1 MSSEFDELEKF
12 VMAEMR
18 KLYSEKALDHSLRP
32 RNVGRI
38 KDAEGFARVTGPC
51 GDTIEISLRIKAEK
65 VVDAAFWTDG
75 CGSSAACGS
84 ATTELVKGKSVAE
97 ASNIDSNHILDAL
110 DGLPE
115 SDIHCAVLASNTLK
129 AAIRNYRMID
139 RNISHK
145 ARLTV
150 VEGL

>member
-1 MSSEFDELEKF
+1 MSSDFDELEEF

-18 KLYSEKALDHSLRP
+18 KIYSEKALDHSLNP

-51 GDTIEISLRIKAEK
+51 GDTMEISLRIGAEN

-75 CGSSAACGS
+75 CGSSIASGS
-84 ATTELVKGKSVAE
+84 VTTELVKGKSVAE
-97 ASNIDSNHILDAL
+97 ASTIDSNRILDAL

-115 SDIHCAVLASNTLK
+115 SDVHCAALASDTLK
-129 AAIRNYRMID
+129 AAIRNYRTKERKSTRKSTLGTML
-139 RNISHK
+139 
-145 ARLTV
+145 A
-150 VEGL
+150 